1 MCWLIKQTI
10 RHSRIIH
17 KLPAAGNNVPL
28 HGYIRKI
35 AQGHTKLSIFNA
47 PVCIVRSVRERE
59 TCKLFLHSL
68 PLSLP
73 PSLMNYQC
81 FEVISMQR
89 PDSKLG
95 SQPVP
100 CRHMKEQF
108 QSLTFCCVLSHVGA
122 AAQNTSVHPNHVTHQ
137 MLTKGEIFQVNR
149 PILGCRWMAFPVVAG
164 LCFT

>member
-1 MCWLIKQTI
+1 MWAGLIKQTI
-10 RHSRIIH
+10 RHWHIIH
-17 KLPAAGNNVPL
+17 KLPAAGNNVRL

-35 AQGHTKLSIFNA
+35 AQGQTKLSIFNA
-47 PVCIVRSVRERE
+47 PVCIVRSVRER
-59 TCKLFLHSL
+59 LANFFHSL

-108 QSLTFCCVLSHVGA
+108 QSLTFCCALSHVGA
-122 AAQNTSVHPNHVTHQ
+122 AARNTSVHPNHVTHQ
-137 MLTKGEIFQVNR
+137 MLTKVEIFQVNR
-149 PILGCRWMAFPVVAG
+149 PILGCR
-164 LCFT
+164 